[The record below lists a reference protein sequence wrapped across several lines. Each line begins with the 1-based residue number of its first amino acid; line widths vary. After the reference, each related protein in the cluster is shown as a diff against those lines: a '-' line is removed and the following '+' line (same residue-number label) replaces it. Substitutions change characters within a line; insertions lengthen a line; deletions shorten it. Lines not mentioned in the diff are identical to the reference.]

1 MITSKQAFLV
11 LSDAHDMGDD
21 WGQDPETA
29 LVLARAHC
37 LDPVEVQ
44 KVLNGVD
51 NELEDAII

>member
-1 MITSKQAFLV
+1 MLTREQAFLV

-21 WGQDPETA
+21 WGREPETA
-29 LVLARAHC
+29 QILAVAHC

>member
-1 MITSKQAFLV
+1 
-11 LSDAHDMGDD
+11 MGDD